1 MPRNNGKGGKN
12 YKRSKNSSSNIEKRQ
27 LEYKESGQEYARITK
42 MLGNCRCECTCNEGR
57 TRLGIIRGN
66 MIKRTWITLNDLV
79 LVTLREYQDDK
90 ADIIHKYSADEEK
103 SLRQYGEID
112 QLSSNNV
119 LANSDSVCAYDNESE
134 NDCNIDFDDI

>member
-1 MPRNNGKGGKN
+1 MSGKN

-42 MLGNCRCECTCNEGR
+42 MLGNCRCECTCNDGR

-79 LVTLREYQDDK
+79 LVTLREYQDIK
-90 ADIIHKYSADEEK
+90 QILFINIVQMKKNLYVNMVKLINYLLIIY
-103 SLRQYGEID
+103 
-112 QLSSNNV
+112 
-119 LANSDSVCAYDNESE
+119 
-134 NDCNIDFDDI
+134 